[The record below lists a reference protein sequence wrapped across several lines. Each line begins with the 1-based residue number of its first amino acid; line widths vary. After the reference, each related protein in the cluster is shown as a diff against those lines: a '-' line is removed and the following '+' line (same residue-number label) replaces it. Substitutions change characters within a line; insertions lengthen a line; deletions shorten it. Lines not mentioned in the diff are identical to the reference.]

1 MKDFFTKY
9 WKQIAIAV
17 AIIIVV
23 IVIYYYGKKSA
34 SVQQVP
40 LPPDDPK
47 NPTPLTEA
55 EKQRVREIATRLHAD
70 MDSWWVSAGTKAR
83 DAEAYNY
90 LLTASDT
97 KVVAVYN
104 DFNTLYFA
112 DSGET
117 LKQWLDSEFFVP
129 TGTVTNETKNAI
141 LNRFAKLNLQ

>member
-1 MKDFFTKY
+1 MKEFFTKY

-17 AIIIVV
+17 VIIIVV
-23 IVIYYYGKKSA
+23 VVIYYYGKKSA

-40 LPPDDPK
+40 LPQDDP
-47 NPTPLTEA
+47 NSPTPLTES
-55 EKQRVREIATRLHAD
+55 EKQRIREIAKRLHAD

-83 DAEAYNY
+83 DVEAYNY
-90 LLTASDT
+90 LITASDT

-117 LKQWLDSEFFVP
+117 LTEWLEGEFFVP

-141 LNRFAKLNLQ
+141 LKRFAKLNLK